1 MEWFSLTTKSILGSR
16 QDQCQTRLL
25 PWDVFAD
32 LTSSFTALGLDVND
46 AQIDTLSQ
54 YRDRLATAEHNLTSN
69 RDRAELDRRH
79 ISESLA
85 FGRLLFSRGFL
96 NPRTRMLDVG
106 AGGGLP
112 GIPIK
117 IAWPSVRVTLLES
130 KAKKAQFM
138 QRVIDEL
145 HLDGAEVLEGRAE
158 TLAHHPSHREAYDV
172 VVARAVAPL
181 PVLLEYTLPFLR
193 NGASL
198 AAIKGS
204 AAPREL
210 AESQKALAELGGR
223 LTEAV
228 RLADTAS
235 QTVLIIE
242 KRWATPEHYPRRPG
256 IPSKRPII

>member
-25 PWDVFAD
+25 PWDVFTD
-32 LTSSFTALGLDVND
+32 LTSSFTDLGLHLND
-46 AQIDTLSQ
+46 AQIDALSR
-54 YRDRLATAEHNLTSN
+54 YRDRLATAEHNLTSK

-79 ISESLA
+79 ILESLA

-96 NPRTRMLDVG
+96 SPRARMLDVG

-117 IAWPSVRVTLLES
+117 IAWPDVCVTLLES
-130 KAKKAQFM
+130 KAKKSQFM

-158 TLAHHPSHREAYDV
+158 TLGHHRSHREAYDL

-193 NGASL
+193 KSGSL

-204 AAPREL
+204 TAPREL
-210 AESQKALAELGGR
+210 AASKTALGELGAGLTETVKLAE
-223 LTEAV
+223 
-228 RLADTAS
+228 TAS
-235 QTVLIIE
+235 QIVLIIE
-242 KRWATPEHYPRRPG
+242 KCGSTPNRYPRRPG
-256 IPSKRPII
+256 IPAKRPIM